1 VAMSVNSSFQTSV
14 IVTIFLM
21 PAAAFLLLSVYLP
34 LVSATTGIG
43 TSEDIPKGAND
54 PTLPQSSVPDMSNTT
69 SEDIPAGVN
78 DPTLPQSSAAN
89 MSNTTSEDIPAGAN
103 DPTIL
108 LPDS

>member
-1 VAMSVNSSFQTSV
+1 MVVSLNPSFQASV

-21 PAAAFLLLSVYLP
+21 PAAAFLQLSVPLP

-43 TSEDIPKGAND
+43 TSEDIPAGAND

-69 SEDIPAGVN
+69 SEDIPAGAN

-103 DPTIL
+103 DPTI
-108 LPDS
+108 PVT